1 MAFLYSQHDI
11 HSNDI
16 RNDTRNETIM
26 FLLGLQLVHGDSN
39 ENKTNSITKQTKIK
53 FTINCSSK

>member
-39 ENKTNSITKQTKIK
+39 ENKTNIITKQTKS
-53 FTINCSSK
+53 NLQ